1 LAILSPQ
8 ISRIL
13 ADNRQPEKRKE
24 EEKEKRRS
32 ARIRVHP
39 RERTLAAKDCQ
50 VTKLRNRKIRA
61 LTLPLPLPYSDM
73 VPLMTVTTRLRV
85 SDDITKLVGETPMLQ
100 LKRLTP
106 KGSANIFAKLEYL
119 NPGGSVKDRA
129 AIGLIARAEAE
140 GRLKPGGTIIDATA
154 GNTGIGLALIGVNR
168 GYKVRLF
175 VPEKFSEEKVL
186 IMRAFGAEVT
196 RTPDAE
202 GMQGAISRAKDLA
215 ASDPSAFL
223 AAQFDNPA
231 NTDFH
236 YETTAHEIFEQMEG
250 RIDAIT
256 IGCGTAGTF
265 SGVAR
270 YLKERIKKVHCV
282 AVETQGSI
290 LGGGPAGPHKVEGI
304 GNSFIPG
311 NFDRSVCDEV
321 FMVTDPQAFGM
332 VKELAAREGV
342 LGGSSSGANVYAAV
356 EIAKRLGPGKRVVTM
371 IPDSAERYLSK
382 KIFEGGI

>member
-1 LAILSPQ
+1 
-8 ISRIL
+8 
-13 ADNRQPEKRKE
+13 
-24 EEKEKRRS
+24 
-32 ARIRVHP
+32 
-39 RERTLAAKDCQ
+39 
-50 VTKLRNRKIRA
+50 
-61 LTLPLPLPYSDM
+61 
-73 VPLMTVTTRLRV
+73 VPSTTTNSRLRV

-100 LKRLTP
+100 LKRLAP
-106 KGSANIFAKLEYL
+106 AGSADIFAKLEYL

-140 GRLKPGGTIIDATA
+140 GKLKPGGTIIEATA

-175 VPEKFSEEKVL
+175 VPEKFSEEKVI
-186 IMRAFGAEVT
+186 IMRAFGAEVI

-202 GMQGAISRAKDLA
+202 GMQGAIKRAQKLKN
-215 ASDPSAFL
+215 SDPTAFL

-231 NTDFH
+231 NTDYH
-236 YETTAHEIFEQMEG
+236 YETTAREIFEQMEG
-250 RIDAIT
+250 RIDAIA

-265 SGVAR
+265 SGIAR
-270 YLKERIKKVHCV
+270 FLKERLPKVHAV
-282 AVETQGSI
+282 AVETEGSI
-290 LGGGPAGPHKVEGI
+290 LGGGKAGPHKVEGI

-321 FMVTDPQAFGM
+321 FKVTDVQAFDM
-332 VKELAAREGV
+332 VKQLAAQEGV

-356 EIAKRLGPGKRVVTM
+356 EIAKRLGAGKRVVTM